1 MFKEDILHLFFCTC
15 ISKDVFKINNKG
27 LKYDQFNINDS
38 YYFAKTKRNNI
49 NKISQQSEVK
59 TEKDEIILFRIR
71 KSKNNTYT
79 IENPIN
85 KNMLPTK
92 QNIKNLENKLW
103 YVLNCTPYRDINNLD
118 EYIVNKNDIIKFGN
132 SKYEVIEKK
141 INNIDNN
148 IIKIYLQNNY
158 DVSRLNRKKGS
169 IFKMTEIK
177 DADNDENNICRI
189 CFDGSSSEE
198 NPKIRLCSCKN
209 YIHYECLKMW
219 LKTKIKKHS
228 NRKKT
233 VLSYFIHKFNCEVC
247 TMPYPLKF
255 KISGLDKEYSLIDI
269 KLPENENYIV
279 LESIGI
285 YGKNNTNY
293 KFIHVVKLIDEII
306 SFGSGELCD
315 IIDCNYNISS
325 YHAEFK
331 YNSRNGDLILENK
344 SKQYHTLVLVK
355 NNIEINKNKID
366 FQIGRILIT
375 ANLLKKGINESNLY

>member
-158 DVSRLNRKKGS
+158 DVSRLNRIIYVEFVSMVHQVKK
-169 IFKMTEIK
+169 I
-177 DADNDENNICRI
+177 
-189 CFDGSSSEE
+189 
-198 NPKIRLCSCKN
+198 
-209 YIHYECLKMW
+209 
-219 LKTKIKKHS
+219 
-228 NRKKT
+228 
-233 VLSYFIHKFNCEVC
+233 
-247 TMPYPLKF
+247 LKF
-255 KISGLDKEYSLIDI
+255 VY
-269 KLPENENYIV
+269 V
-279 LESIGI
+279 
-285 YGKNNTNY
+285 
-293 KFIHVVKLIDEII
+293 VVKII
-306 SFGSGELCD
+306 Y
-315 IIDCNYNISS
+315 IMN
-325 YHAEFK
+325 
-331 YNSRNGDLILENK
+331 
-344 SKQYHTLVLVK
+344 VLK
-355 NNIEINKNKID
+355 C
-366 FQIGRILIT
+366 G
-375 ANLLKKGINESNLY
+375 